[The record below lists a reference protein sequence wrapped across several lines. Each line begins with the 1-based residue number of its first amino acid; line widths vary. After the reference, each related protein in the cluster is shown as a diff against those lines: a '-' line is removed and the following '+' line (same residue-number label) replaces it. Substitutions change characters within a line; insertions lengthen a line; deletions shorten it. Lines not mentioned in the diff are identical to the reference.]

1 MRRARARATLPGRRL
16 EPAGAG
22 TEEDAVA
29 QRTRRIKS
37 VEDSIRD
44 TDEPEHRLK
53 KHLSG
58 LDLTVFG
65 VGVIIGTGI
74 FVLTGVVARDQSGP
88 AVAISFVI
96 AGVVCGLAAICY
108 AEFASTVPV
117 AGSAYTFSYATFGEF
132 IAWIIG
138 WDLVLELA
146 LGAATVAVGWSGY
159 LNQLLDD
166 LGIPLPTSIAG
177 EEATFNIPAVVI
189 VLVMTTVL
197 VLGIKLSSR
206 VTSVI
211 VAIKVAIVLLVIAVG
226 IFYVKAANYSPFVPP
241 AQPAAPDAS
250 GWDAPVVQTLFGFT
264 QGTFGW
270 GGVIAGAAVV
280 FFAFIG
286 FDIVATAAEET
297 REPGRDLPR
306 GILGSLA
313 ICTVLYVAVSLVVV
327 GMQKYTDL
335 SADAPL
341 AGAFSDVGLP
351 FFSGVISVG
360 ALAGLTSVVMIL
372 MLGQSRV
379 LFAMSRDHLLPPVLA
394 QVHPGYG
401 TPYKITIFT
410 GIFVAILAAVV
421 PLEELANLVNIGTLF
436 AFVLV
441 SIGVIVL
448 RRTRPDLPRAFRVP
462 LMPLLPIVSALAC
475 FWLMLNLPGDTW
487 LRFFVWMALGV
498 ALYAFYGRRKS
509 RFNTPGDRE
518 DAAAA
523 NAARKA

>member
-1 MRRARARATLPGRRL
+1 VAR
-16 EPAGAG
+16 
-22 TEEDAVA
+22 
-29 QRTRRIKS
+29 RTRRIKS

-58 LDLTVFG
+58 LDLAVFG

-96 AGVVCGLAAICY
+96 AGFVCGLAALCY

-117 AGSAYTFSYATFGEF
+117 AGSAYTFSYATFGELV
-132 IAWIIG
+132 AWIIG

-166 LGIPLPTSIAG
+166 LGIPLPGSIAG
-177 EEATFNIPAVVI
+177 DEARFNIPAVLI
-189 VLVMTTVL
+189 VLAMTAVL
-197 VLGIKLSSR
+197 ILGIKLSSR
-206 VTSVI
+206 VTAVI
-211 VAIKVAIVLLVIAVG
+211 VVIKVAIVLLVIAVG
-226 IFYVKAANYSPFVPP
+226 LFFVEAANYSPFVPP
-241 AQPAAPDAS
+241 AQAAEPGTS
-250 GWDAPVVQTLFGFT
+250 GGEAPLVQTLFGFSP
-264 QGTFGW
+264 GTFGW
-270 GGVIAGAAVV
+270 GGVMAGAAVV

-297 REPGRDLPR
+297 RNPGRDLPR

-327 GMQKYTDL
+327 GMQRYTEL

-341 AGAFSDVGLP
+341 ATAFSDVGLP
-351 FFSGVISVG
+351 VFAGIISIG

-372 MLGQSRV
+372 LLGQSRV
-379 LFAMSRDHLLPPVLA
+379 LFAMSRDRLLPAGLA
-394 QVHPGYG
+394 AVHPRYG
-401 TPYKITIFT
+401 TPYKITVIT
-410 GIFVAILAAVV
+410 GIFVAVLAAVV

-441 SIGVIVL
+441 SVGVILL
-448 RRTRPDLPRAFRVP
+448 RRTRPDLPRTFRVP
-462 LMPLLPIVSALAC
+462 LMPVLPIVSVLAC
-475 FWLMLNLPGDTW
+475 LWLMLNLPGNTW
-487 LRFFVWMALGV
+487 WRFLLWMALGV
-498 ALYAFYGRRKS
+498 VIYFLYGRRHS
-509 RFNTPGDRE
+509 RFTTPGDRE

-523 NAARKA
+523 NAARRD

>member
-1 MRRARARATLPGRRL
+1 MT
-16 EPAGAG
+16 AG
-22 TEEDAVA
+22 
-29 QRTRRIKS
+29 TRRIKS

-74 FVLTGVVARDQSGP
+74 FVLTGVVARDQAGP

-96 AGVVCGLAAICY
+96 AGVVCGLAALCY

-117 AGSAYTFSYATFGEF
+117 AGSAYTFSYATFGELV
-132 IAWIIG
+132 AWIIG

-177 EEATFNIPAVVI
+177 EEATFNIPAIVV
-189 VLVMTTVL
+189 VLLMTTVL

-206 VTSVI
+206 VTAVI
-211 VAIKVAIVLLVIAVG
+211 VVIKVAIVLLVIAVG
-226 IFYVKAANYSPFVPP
+226 LFFVKAANYTPFVPP
-241 AQPAAPDAS
+241 AEPAAEGAS
-250 GWDAPVVQTLFGFT
+250 GWDAPLVQTLFGFD

-297 REPGRDLPR
+297 RNPGRDLPR

-327 GMQKYTDL
+327 GMQNYADL

-341 AGAFSDVGLP
+341 ADAFADEGLA

-379 LFAMSRDHLLPPVLA
+379 LFAMSRDHLLPPALA
-394 QVHPGYG
+394 RVHPRYG
-401 TPYKITIFT
+401 TPYTITIAT

-441 SIGVIVL
+441 SIGVVVL

-462 LMPLLPIVSALAC
+462 LMPVLPILSVLAC
-475 FWLMLNLPGDTW
+475 LWLMLNLPGETW
-487 LRFFVWMALGV
+487 GRFLAWMVVGV
-498 ALYAFYGRRKS
+498 VVYFFYGHRKS
-509 RFNTPGDRE
+509 RLRERIRTGDTT
-518 DAAAA
+518 
-523 NAARKA
+523 

>member
-1 MRRARARATLPGRRL
+1 MAAS
-16 EPAGAG
+16 
-22 TEEDAVA
+22 
-29 QRTRRIKS
+29 TRRVKS

-53 KHLSG
+53 KNLSG

-74 FVLTGVVARDQSGP
+74 FVLTGLVARDQAGP

-96 AGVVCGLAAICY
+96 AGVVCGLAALCY

-132 IAWIIG
+132 VAWIIG

-159 LNQLLDD
+159 LNQLLGD
-166 LGIPLPTSIAG
+166 LGIPLPTVIAG
-177 EEATFNIPAVVI
+177 EEARFNIPAVVI
-189 VLVMTTVL
+189 VAVMTAVL

-211 VAIKVAIVLLVIAVG
+211 VAIKVAIVLLVIVVG
-226 IFYVKAANYSPFVPP
+226 FFYVQAANYTPFVPP
-241 AQPAAPDAS
+241 AQPAAADAS
-250 GWDAPVVQTLFGFT
+250 GWDAPLVQTLFGFSP
-264 QGTFGW
+264 GTFGW
-270 GGVIAGAAVV
+270 GGVIAGASIV

-297 REPGRDLPR
+297 RDPKRDMPR

-313 ICTVLYVAVSLVVV
+313 VCTVLYVAVSLVVV
-327 GMQKYTDL
+327 GMQDYTEL
-335 SADAPL
+335 SAEAPL
-341 AGAFSDVGLP
+341 SEAFSSVGLP
-351 FFSGVISVG
+351 VFASIISIG

-379 LFAMSRDHLLPPVLA
+379 LFAMSRDHLLPPRFA
-394 QVHPGYG
+394 AVHPRYG
-401 TPYKITIFT
+401 TPYRITIAT
-410 GIFVAILAAVV
+410 GVFVAVLAAVV
-421 PLEELANLVNIGTLF
+421 PLAELAELVNIGTLF

-441 SIGVIVL
+441 SIGVVVL
-448 RRTRPDLPRAFRVP
+448 RRTRPDLPRSFRVP
-462 LMPLLPIVSALAC
+462 LMPVLPIASALAC
-475 FWLMLNLPGDTW
+475 FWLMANLPGNTW
-487 LRFFVWMALGV
+487 LRFGIWMLLGV
-498 ALYAFYGRRKS
+498 VVYLLYGRHTS
-509 RFNTPGDRE
+509 RLATGGSLDPATAGDRE
-518 DAAAA
+518 
-523 NAARKA
+523 AARRDADG